1 MLQTRFSSL
10 GCEPLGSLPLHSID
24 VNAMD
29 VNGFRVAA
37 ECRAAGGLLSGDFYR
52 LLPHAPGRIGIVI
65 GDTCGQGARA
75 AAYLARVQPSL
86 DELAQ
91 SKASP
96 AELLS
101 ELNRVAARSLPMD
114 SFITAAAFDFDAK
127 AGVLTIANAGHV
139 PAIVRG
145 ASGLVSVVGSASGPP
160 LGIEPEGEY
169 EDERYELRR
178 GDVVVMMT
186 DGLLE
191 AIEKDLLSME
201 SVRAW
206 LSQAP
211 GEASSVH
218 RLLLRKLDEC
228 VARRFID
235 DVTLVTLETSYDRAM
250 PVPPLQ

>member
-1 MLQTRFSSL
+1 MG
-10 GCEPLGSLPLHSID
+10 GCQSIGAVPLGSIN

-29 VNGFRVAA
+29 LNGFRVAA
-37 ECRAAGGLLSGDFYR
+37 ECRAAEGLLGGDFYR
-52 LLPHAPGRIGIVI
+52 LLPHAPGRIGVVI

-75 AAYLARVQPSL
+75 AAYLAAVQPSL
-86 DELAQ
+86 DELSQ

-101 ELNRVAARSLPMD
+101 ELNRVASRTLPLD
-114 SFITAAAFDFDAK
+114 CFITAAAFDFDAE

-145 ASGLVSVVGSASGPP
+145 ASGLVSIVGNASGPP
-160 LGIEPEGEY
+160 LGIEPEGRY
-169 EDERYELRR
+169 QDERYELRR

-191 AIEKDLLSME
+191 AIEKDLLSMGT
-201 SVRAW
+201 VRTW
-206 LSQAP
+206 LSEVPA
-211 GEASSVH
+211 EASSVH
-218 RLLLRKLDEC
+218 RLLLGKLDEC

-235 DVTLVTLETSYDRAM
+235 DVTLVTLETSYERAVR
-250 PVPPLQ
+250 VPAIQ